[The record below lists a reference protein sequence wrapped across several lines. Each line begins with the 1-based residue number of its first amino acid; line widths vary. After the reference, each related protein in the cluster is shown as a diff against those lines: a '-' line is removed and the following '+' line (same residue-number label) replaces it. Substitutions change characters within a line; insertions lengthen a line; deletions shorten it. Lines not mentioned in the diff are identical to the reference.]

1 MKKKIYRIPTVKIV
15 VLKGEGLLAGSP
27 TNPDIPLE
35 GGGTDNGEGATGEAK
50 SFSGFYD
57 FEE

>member
-1 MKKKIYRIPTVKIV
+1 MKKKLYRIPSVKIV
-15 VLKGEGLLAGSP
+15 VLKGEGLLAGSNP
-27 TNPDIPLE
+27 TNIPSGGDDN
-35 GGGTDNGEGATGEAK
+35 GGGAGDAK

>member
-1 MKKKIYRIPTVKIV
+1 MKKKVYKIPSVKIV

-27 TNPDIPLE
+27 TLE
-35 GGGTDNGEGATGEAK
+35 GEGDDNGEGAGEAK